1 MLLDPEEHLTLQST
15 NLVKNVYNLIKHR
28 RCLDKY
34 LFTNNT
40 LLLNS
45 INKNKTFSYLA
56 TSVGVTQDI
65 VLSEVTVGGHDDDIE
80 HHGNGGEERLQVAWI
95 GCLEEIQQ
103 EVDVLKGA
111 ASIVTPSLLQSK
123 SLESENQIQFIT
135 STL

>member
-1 MLLDPEEHLTLQST
+1 M
-15 NLVKNVYNLIKHR
+15 
-28 RCLDKY
+28 
-34 LFTNNT
+34 
-40 LLLNS
+40 LNS